1 MAKSFPSDFY
11 VTCATVIPVL
21 FLARAVQA
29 ERSFPS
35 YLRAFIGLGS
45 RSSTRHIPDGRGI
58 SAAQG
63 FAMRWPGA
71 VEAMERA
78 AYVFLAYVGLANVIA
93 GGIGEALALQALYS
107 RSDYPVTR
115 VVVLVTT
122 LLLVVSVLTGPL
134 LASIA
139 ALEATRRGAASPSP
153 QAADGKHE
161 AAGDQ
166 HSEQPGG
173 SGGEGDGPGA
183 G

>member
-45 RSSTRHIPDGRGI
+45 RSSPSHIPDGRGI

-115 VVVLVTT
+115 VVVLVAT

-134 LASIA
+134 LASIT
-139 ALEATRRGAASPSP
+139 ALEATRRGASPSP

-166 HSEQPGG
+166 HGVQPGG
-173 SGGEGDGPGA
+173 GGGDGDGPGA